1 MTRKLLLA
9 GIAMLTLAISSCDED
24 TVSLGTS
31 LTNISDQFTVTS
43 DTFNVSTRSIV
54 ADSILSRSQY
64 AYLGKLKDP
73 ETGSY
78 ITSDFS
84 TQFAMLE
91 KDANDV
97 FVKSDSVISRDAD
110 NLPIADSCI
119 VNIVVN
125 TYMGDSLAAM
135 KVKITELAKPLE
147 ENRTYYTNFD
157 PQAEGYL
164 RSDGINKSK
173 LYSISDLHEN
183 DSVRGKRRSSNYYEY
198 IKIPLNEPYKD
209 RQGKTYNNY
218 GTYLMRTYYEHP
230 EYFKNSSMFT
240 QNVCPG
246 FYFQSTD
253 GLGTIS
259 QISHT
264 QILIYFRYIS
274 GDRIISSM
282 KSFNGTEEVL
292 QTTHFTNNREYVKYL
307 ASINDFTY
315 LKSPDGIFTEV
326 TLPVDEIKHNHEN
339 DTIASAKIVFRR
351 LNDFNDNSEEILKDT
366 KYLLMV
372 ERDSM
377 YSFFEQRNLANNITS
392 YLATYDSSKHTYTFN
407 NISGLINHMYKN
419 RNKTPDWNKVVLIP
433 VEVTT
438 TTKQSSY
445 SQITTVVAS
454 INNELQITSTRLVGG
469 SNNPHEPIRI
479 SVVYNKNKK

>member
-1 MTRKLLLA
+1 
-9 GIAMLTLAISSCDED
+9 MLTLAISSCDED
-24 TVSLGTS
+24 TISMGTS
-31 LTNISDQFTVTS
+31 LTNLSDQFTVTS
-43 DTFNVSTRSIV
+43 DTFNITTRSII

-64 AYLGKLKDP
+64 AYLGQIKDP
-73 ETGSY
+73 ETSSY

-97 FVKSDSVISRDAD
+97 FVKSDSVIGRDAD
-110 NLPIADSCI
+110 NQPIADSCI

-135 KVKITELAKPLE
+135 KVKITELSKPLE

-157 PQAEGYL
+157 PQTEGYL
-164 RSDGINKSK
+164 RPDGINKTR

-183 DSVRGKRRSSNYYEY
+183 DSVRGKRRSNNYYEY

-230 EYFKNSSMFT
+230 EYFKNSSMFA

-246 FYFQSTD
+246 FYFQSID
-253 GLGTIS
+253 GLGVMS
-259 QISHT
+259 QVSHT
-264 QILIYFRYIS
+264 QILIYFRHTS
-274 GDRIISSM
+274 GGKTISSM

-292 QTTHFTNNREYVKYL
+292 QTTHFTNNRKHIKALADINEY
-307 ASINDFTY
+307 TY

-326 TLPVDEIKHNHEN
+326 TLPVEEIKHNHEN
-339 DTIASAKIVFRR
+339 DTIASARIVFRR

-377 YSFFEQRNLANNITS
+377 YSFFEQRNLADNITS
-392 YLATYDSSKHTYTFN
+392 YLATYNSSKHTYTFN
-407 NISGLINHMYKN
+407 NISDLINHMYKN
-419 RNKTPDWNKVVLIP
+419 RNMSPNWNKVVLIP

-438 TTKQSSY
+438 TTKQTTSN
-445 SQITTVVAS
+445 QTTTVVAT
-454 INNELQITSTRLVGG
+454 INNQLQLTSTRLVGG
-469 SNNPHEPIRI
+469 SNNPHDPIRI
-479 SVVYNKNKK
+479 SVVYNQNKK